1 MAAVER
7 HARDSDRPGPSWAD
21 AQGTMELQ
29 IAHMETRLRAAVT
42 ELLEPTVQKMTVLGS
57 EVEHLNTSVAR
68 HMKELDSLH
77 LGQLR
82 FQEQVGA
89 VAQIKEEMG
98 RWDSQRRIAE
108 ASMDE
113 KLEAMLQKLEAQRFA
128 LEQKESTLHHMQRN
142 LERVANEVNRLVED
156 QDAVRD
162 ICEARVD
169 EQSRRFTQFK
179 AETEVRF
186 ASMERQHNALSDELW
201 GDELGL
207 AKIAGELK
215 KTNATFGKLEDA
227 VAALQEGKAEA
238 VQLEKLRADVA
249 KMVHEAKTSTSQMR
263 QTVGEVVNDVREHFR
278 TASET
283 IASHNANFVKQVR
296 EEYQVELSNSAKLRE
311 EVKSFMSKATQ
322 SVESLEL
329 RVDEVASKANALAAE
344 AREELEELNRRRK
357 RDKTSADNE
366 LKALKKRLGGVF
378 DNSDAVLRGI
388 EHIYSVLQPVLE
400 SELMQCALEKQ
411 DAVDRD
417 RISLMGVKDDE
428 RTLARTT
435 HTEPQQPRPECRVKT
450 APGGMKPSNTSNTD
464 ANHGLAQAQKPV
476 VRVDNRCV
484 SCSGQAPLVLAAFKM
499 ACLHYAP
506 SPIDYRGAAVERYE
520 LLDRREQ
527 LLLTANRSL
536 VQGPS
541 AFDGG
546 TG

>member
-1 MAAVER
+1 
-7 HARDSDRPGPSWAD
+7 
-21 AQGTMELQ
+21 
-29 IAHMETRLRAAVT
+29 
-42 ELLEPTVQKMTVLGS
+42 
-57 EVEHLNTSVAR
+57 
-68 HMKELDSLH
+68 
-77 LGQLR
+77 
-82 FQEQVGA
+82 
-89 VAQIKEEMG
+89 
-98 RWDSQRRIAE
+98 
-108 ASMDE
+108 MDE

-417 RISLMGVKDDE
+417 GISLMGVKDDE

-435 HTEPQQPRPECRVKT
+435 HTEPQQPRPECRVKS
-450 APGGMKPSNTSNTD
+450 APGGMKPTNASNTD
-464 ANHGLAQAQKPV
+464 ANHGLPQAQKPV

-484 SCSGQAPLVLAAFKM
+484 SCSGQAPLVLASFKM

-541 AFDGG
+541 VFDGG